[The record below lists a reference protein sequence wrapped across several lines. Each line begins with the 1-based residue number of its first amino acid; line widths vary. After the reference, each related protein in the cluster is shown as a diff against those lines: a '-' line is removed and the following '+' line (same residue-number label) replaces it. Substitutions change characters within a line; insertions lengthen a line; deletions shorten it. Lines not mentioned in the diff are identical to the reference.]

1 MRLELFCEPI
11 LDDHEHDVCDE
22 ARAENVQRA
31 VIARGEE
38 DRLGEYSQFKEEKRR
53 LLDREN
59 AVSKRY
65 KQANDSKDCKD
76 RTDANFGDRIKQSS
90 LE

>member
-38 DRLGEYSQFKEEKRR
+38 DRLGEYSQFKEEKR
-53 LLDREN
+53 
-59 AVSKRY
+59 
-65 KQANDSKDCKD
+65 
-76 RTDANFGDRIKQSS
+76 
-90 LE
+90 